1 MYMPFTIEYNKD
13 RDATEAGRR
22 KEKTRET
29 KRELGVRI
37 GNFEAG
43 YRATSHTRKL
53 DERRKEVKEKVRRTL
68 SAGFRPAEAPAPA

>member
-13 RDATEAGRR
+13 RDATSASRR
-22 KEKTRET
+22 QEKDRET

-37 GNFEAG
+37 GSFEAG

-53 DERRKEVKEKVRRTL
+53 DERRKEIKEKVRRTL
-68 SAGFRPAEAPAPA
+68 TAGLRPQEAPTPA